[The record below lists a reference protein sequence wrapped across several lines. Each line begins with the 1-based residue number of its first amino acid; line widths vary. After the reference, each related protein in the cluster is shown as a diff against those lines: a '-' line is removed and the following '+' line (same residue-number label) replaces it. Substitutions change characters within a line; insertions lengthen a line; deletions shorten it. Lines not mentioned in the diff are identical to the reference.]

1 MKKDPVLINII
12 KEIFIKNKNFE
23 LIESAIDLLDAR
35 KKNLKEELNKTP
47 NAVWIN
53 NKKNFS
59 IVINDQLP
67 INNLELLF
75 EKDTPEWVFIDENYN
90 NIFDEDEFKFYR
102 KNNKIYL
109 NATLFSNRVNTNDVF
124 NLFHNNIS
132 AVPTKFNLISSNG
145 NSPSKINIKN
155 FFLEKYVSIKKQD
168 HKNLFSTELN
178 SLNKVIKVNKLKKD
192 LKPKVLSGEILVNK
206 DLIFENPVKI
216 KEGTTFLIEKGKNI
230 IFKNKIDAKGTKK
243 NKINFISKSIEPWG
257 TVAIIGKKTNG
268 SHLSNLK
275 FENGS
280 GNYDSQFFFTSM
292 LSIHNTKNINIS
304 NVTFYN
310 NKNYDDMLHI
320 IYSSNIFL
328 DNLTFKDAYGD
339 SIDVDMSENIFIE
352 NSKFYNSNNDAIDL
366 MESKAMIKNVEIINS
381 KDKGI
386 SIGKLQM

>member
-1 MKKDPVLINII
+1 MSKNLDESSNDLTSILNQNSHFLNLKFFYLKKLLFEENILDEEINYLINSRKNIISVMKKDPVLINII
-12 KEIFIKNKNFE
+12 PEIFIKNKNFE
-23 LIESAIDLLDAR
+23 LIDRAIDLLEAR

-47 NAVWIN
+47 NALWIN

-216 KEGTTFLIEKGKNI
+216 KEGTTFLIENGKNI
-230 IFKNKIDAKGTKK
+230 IFKNKIIEIDTNK
-243 NKINFISKSIEPWG
+243 NKINFMSKS
-257 TVAIIGKKTNG
+257 
-268 SHLSNLK
+268 
-275 FENGS
+275 
-280 GNYDSQFFFTSM
+280 
-292 LSIHNTKNINIS
+292 
-304 NVTFYN
+304 
-310 NKNYDDMLHI
+310 
-320 IYSSNIFL
+320 
-328 DNLTFKDAYGD
+328 
-339 SIDVDMSENIFIE
+339 
-352 NSKFYNSNNDAIDL
+352 
-366 MESKAMIKNVEIINS
+366 
-381 KDKGI
+381 
-386 SIGKLQM
+386 

>member
-1 MKKDPVLINII
+1 M
-12 KEIFIKNKNFE
+12 
-23 LIESAIDLLDAR
+23 
-35 KKNLKEELNKTP
+35 
-47 NAVWIN
+47 
-53 NKKNFS
+53 
-59 IVINDQLP
+59 
-67 INNLELLF
+67 
-75 EKDTPEWVFIDENYN
+75 
-90 NIFDEDEFKFYR
+90 
-102 KNNKIYL
+102 
-109 NATLFSNRVNTNDVF
+109 
-124 NLFHNNIS
+124 
-132 AVPTKFNLISSNG
+132 
-145 NSPSKINIKN
+145 
-155 FFLEKYVSIKKQD
+155 
-168 HKNLFSTELN
+168 
-178 SLNKVIKVNKLKKD
+178 
-192 LKPKVLSGEILVNK
+192 
-206 DLIFENPVKI
+206 IFENPVKI

-386 SIGKLQM
+386 SIGEASDVKIFSSKLMNNNIAVAIKDGSKSTSSRVQFINNKIQIAAYKKNLQYGSGGELIIADSKFVNNLNKFSSKDSEIIIKNSELIGKTVLDGKDIYFYDWK